1 MFRATL
7 CLSSEGRI
15 VLIQHLV

>member
-7 CLSSEGRI
+7 CLSSGG
-15 VLIQHLV
+15 